1 MRSQRSTKKKKSS
14 KVVKKLG
21 SARVRETE
29 QGNARRGLQVSPQR
43 QSELQS
49 SRVSSVTGALNGVHD
64 PSVQNTLQTNEEEL
78 SGTEEFQSG
87 FEDKDPSLLDNL
99 TEDILEIILSY
110 LPLHDFF
117 KVRVVSKQFKTLTRR
132 DSLWQLRV
140 ASRPSEGAYSPM
152 FFTIGDG
159 GQWEWSGYDSDSWRR
174 LPTLGCIPPPDPELF
189 KDHLVAG
196 GAGLLC
202 VNVEKPPKRAKLII
216 CNPVTKEYKYLPTL
230 LYQRHPVL
238 MHVKR
243 LDDNNGYEV
252 IVAGSSSIGTESLS
266 KKTEVYSSKT
276 NTWVEKGDLPG
287 PEFGLNEYQNGA
299 YFKDDSRC
307 LELLLCIA
315 VLEGGG
321 KGVIVYDMKLGKW
334 RSDRIIQ
341 IPVMTGESG
350 SSIIATSHI
359 LECGGSIYV
368 FSEQEYGKEVSFC
381 IHKFHIDPPEGE
393 EIWEEMMNLKRKG
406 SRGLL
411 VYPEFTCLPISD
423 HEISIFNTVENTM
436 EVYDIEKGFKESKKI
451 AAPKV
456 TGKRFHS
463 LNTLGFVFRP
473 DFNAK
478 V

>member
-1 MRSQRSTKKKKSS
+1 
-14 KVVKKLG
+14 
-21 SARVRETE
+21 
-29 QGNARRGLQVSPQR
+29 
-43 QSELQS
+43 
-49 SRVSSVTGALNGVHD
+49 
-64 PSVQNTLQTNEEEL
+64 
-78 SGTEEFQSG
+78 
-87 FEDKDPSLLDNL
+87 
-99 TEDILEIILSY
+99 
-110 LPLHDFF
+110 
-117 KVRVVSKQFKTLTRR
+117 
-132 DSLWQLRV
+132 
-140 ASRPSEGAYSPM
+140 M
-152 FFTIGDG
+152 FFTIGDN
-159 GQWEWSGYDSDSWRR
+159 GQWEWSGYDSGRWKR
-174 LPTLGCIPPPDPELF
+174 LPTLDCIPPPDPELF

-216 CNPVTKEYKYLPTL
+216 CNPVTKEFKYLPPL
-230 LYQRHPVL
+230 RYLRHPVL
-238 MHVKR
+238 MHVNR
-243 LDDNNGYEV
+243 LHDNNGYEV

-321 KGVIVYDMKLGKW
+321 KGVIVYDMKLGLW
-334 RSDRIIQ
+334 RSDHIIQ
-341 IPVMTGESG
+341 IPVVTGEAG
-350 SSIIATSHI
+350 ISIIATSHI

-381 IHKFHIDPPEGE
+381 IHKLLIDPPEGE
-393 EIWEEMMNLKRKG
+393 EIWEKMMNLKRKG

>member
-1 MRSQRSTKKKKSS
+1 
-14 KVVKKLG
+14 VV
-21 SARVRETE
+21 RVP
-29 QGNARRGLQVSPQR
+29 PQR

-49 SRVSSVTGALNGVHD
+49 SPGSSVTAEGGPNGVHD
-64 PSVQNTLQTNEEEL
+64 PSVQNNLQNNELEL
-78 SGTEEFQSG
+78 PGTEKLQSG
-87 FEDKDPSLLDNL
+87 PEALNPSQWDNL
-99 TEDILEIILSY
+99 TEDILEIILSR
-110 LPLHDFF
+110 LPFHDVF
-117 KVRVVSKQFKTLTRR
+117 KVRGVNKQFNDLTKH
-132 DSLWQLRV
+132 DSFSQLRV

-152 FFTIGDG
+152 FFTIGDNR
-159 GQWEWSGYDSDSWRR
+159 QWEWSGYDSGRWRR
-174 LPTLGCIPPPDPELF
+174 LPTLDGIPPPDPELF

-216 CNPVTKEYKYLPTL
+216 CNPVTKEYKELPQL

-238 MHVKR
+238 MHVKG
-243 LDDNNGYEV
+243 LDDNNDYEV

-276 NTWVEKGDLPG
+276 KKWVEKGDLPG

-299 YFKDDSRC
+299 YFKDDSRR

-321 KGVIVYDMKLGKW
+321 KGVIVYDMKLGQW
-334 RSDRIIQ
+334 RKDHIIQ
-341 IPVMTGESG
+341 IPVMTGDSG
-350 SSIIATSHI
+350 ISIIATSHI

-381 IHKFHIDPPEGE
+381 IHKLRIDPPQGE
-393 EIWEEMMNLKRKG
+393 DIWEEMMNLKRKG

-436 EVYDIEKGFKESKKI
+436 EIYDIEKGFKESKKI
-451 AAPKV
+451 AAPEV